1 MMNGKEYVELY
12 QKKLGFFSE
21 ELYRSLANEILFY
34 INENEEIT
42 VADFITYVQDKDEIK
57 SKVMEIVNDSINDE
71 VTIEA
76 MDDYILAVSKVM
88 TKKEI
93 ERLKAAMKKELD
105 ENKKMKLVMQIA
117 ELKKRMC
124 E

>member
-1 MMNGKEYVELY
+1 
-12 QKKLGFFSE
+12 
-21 ELYRSLANEILFY
+21 
-34 INENEEIT
+34 
-42 VADFITYVQDKDEIK
+42 
-57 SKVMEIVNDSINDE
+57 
-71 VTIEA
+71 